1 MRVRGLGRLMA
12 NHDDALRVSPRR
24 VLFVDDDDLMR
35 STFARAI
42 GRLGYEVDTASS
54 AGDAVA
60 QAQARAYP
68 VVVTDLRMPCVD
80 GFALIEQL
88 CLIRPATAFV
98 VVTADTA
105 HELRWNER
113 IDGAIA
119 SVVRK
124 PLNVDDLAQ
133 SLDDAFEFQRK
144 RAASL
149 HPLLRSI
156 PRETTVLLVE
166 DNPADADLICDMLA
180 GHRVVVARTLA
191 DALRCVHDGHFESI
205 ITDLTLPDAR
215 GLDAVMRF
223 QASSPEASIVVMSTL
238 DDDGLAQQVIQLGA
252 QDFLVKDGLTRRTL
266 LRVLNCAV
274 ERKRAEQRL
283 VQLAHYDQLTGL
295 LNRASFYEQ
304 LTRAVTRAR
313 RQHQRMALMMLDVD
327 GFKAVNDTFGHDAGD
342 GLLQELSHR
351 MRQVF
356 REYDLIARLGG
367 DEFAIALTEL
377 ETAGS
382 VSTVAERVLNTLS
395 TPVELTSHRVSVSAS
410 IGISVFPDS
419 AESISDLLKRA
430 DLAMYEAKALGKN
443 TFCSAGLSEPPPRIS
458 SWPAPPS
465 DVREMLLSERVAPLA
480 RFKHNG

>member
-1 MRVRGLGRLMA
+1 MA
-12 NHDDALRVSPRR
+12 SHDDALRVSPRR

-68 VVVTDLRMPCVD
+68 VVVTDLRMPGVD
-80 GFALIEQL
+80 GLALIEQL
-88 CLIRPATAFV
+88 CGIRPATAFV
-98 VVTADTA
+98 LVTADTTP
-105 HELRWNER
+105 ELRWNER

-119 SVVRK
+119 AVVRK

-144 RAASL
+144 RAATL
-149 HPLLRSI
+149 NPLRRNI

-180 GHRVVVARTLA
+180 GHRVVVAQQLS

-215 GLDAVMRF
+215 GLDAVMRL
-223 QASSPEASIVVMSTL
+223 QASAPEASIVVMSGL

-252 QDFLVKDGLTRRTL
+252 QDYLVKDGLTRRTL
-266 LRVLNCAV
+266 LRVLNCAI

-313 RQHQRMALMMLDVD
+313 RQHQRMAVMLLDVD

-377 ETAGS
+377 EGTGS
-382 VSTVAERVLNTLS
+382 VPTVAQRVLNALA
-395 TPVELTSHRVSVSAS
+395 TPVELTSHRISVSAS

-419 AESISDLLKRA
+419 AESIADLLKRA
-430 DLAMYEAKALGKN
+430 DLAMYEAKGLGKN